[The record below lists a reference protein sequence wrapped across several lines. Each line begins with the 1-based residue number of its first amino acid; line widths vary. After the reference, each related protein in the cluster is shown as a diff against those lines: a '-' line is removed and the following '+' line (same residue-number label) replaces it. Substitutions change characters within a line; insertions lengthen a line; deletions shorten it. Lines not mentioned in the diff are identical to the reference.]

1 MVTLA
6 RSEILN
12 VLGGPEVIIVI
23 EDSGISVVKT
33 GEIIQLHQ
41 DSNCNVI
48 DRIAGL
54 VVVTVILIIT
64 GNIVVICSINCSF
77 RGCNRSS
84 GIRKCACT
92 ECSNIVIT

>member
-23 EDSGISVVKT
+23 EDGGNSVVKT
-33 GEIIQLHQ
+33 GEIIQLPQ
-41 DSNCNVI
+41 DSNCNVR

-54 VVVTVILIIT
+54 VVVTVIFIIT
-64 GNIVVICSINCSF
+64 GNKVV
-77 RGCNRSS
+77 
-84 GIRKCACT
+84 T
-92 ECSNIVIT
+92 V